1 MKKEKKK
8 GLKIIEAFFPSSK
21 LLWDFL
27 LQILKLK
34 MYAIYLI
41 NVFYLDYKHFE
52 SKHFIFLISISA
64 KNTEINTCL
73 FNEWTNE
80 RMNA

>member
-1 MKKEKKK
+1 
-8 GLKIIEAFFPSSK
+8 
-21 LLWDFL
+21 
-27 LQILKLK
+27 

-41 NVFYLDYKHFE
+41 NVFYLDYKLFE
-52 SKHFIFLISISA
+52 SKHFIFLISIST
-64 KNTEINTCL
+64 KNTEINTYL